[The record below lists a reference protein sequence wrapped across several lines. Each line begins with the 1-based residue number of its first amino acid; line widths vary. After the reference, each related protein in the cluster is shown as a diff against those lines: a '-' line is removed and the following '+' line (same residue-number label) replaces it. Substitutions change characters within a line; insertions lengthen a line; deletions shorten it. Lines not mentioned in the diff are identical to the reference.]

1 MNAHLTRGL
10 LALTLS
16 ATLGVATA
24 QQPAGL
30 EPLPDIPPPPRMAPA
45 QPGGA
50 GLEPAVTIRQE
61 NGNRIEEFRVRGRV
75 YAIRV
80 TPPTGKPYLLVDRN
94 GKGTMTKMDDIAGG
108 TNPPQ
113 WTLFEF

>member
-10 LALTLS
+10 FALTLS

-30 EPLPDIPPPPRMAPA
+30 EP
-45 QPGGA
+45 
-50 GLEPAVTIRQE
+50 AVTIRQE
-61 NGNRIEEFRVRGRV
+61 SGNRIEEFRVRGRV

-80 TPPTGKPYLLVDRN
+80 TPPIGKPYLLVDRT